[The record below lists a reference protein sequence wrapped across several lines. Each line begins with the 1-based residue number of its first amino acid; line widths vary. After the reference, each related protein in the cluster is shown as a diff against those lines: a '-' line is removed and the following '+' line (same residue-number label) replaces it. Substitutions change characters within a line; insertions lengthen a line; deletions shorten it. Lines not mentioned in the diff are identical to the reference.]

1 MASGDHAYG
10 LPTYTHPE
18 EQRDKEIFASWSPQP
33 RLTGITVASGEGVMG
48 SGTIVA
54 MYDKTDTDVPAA
66 KRGKYG
72 IFRNNAGTGFEGLDK
87 PVGVLRNMVD
97 ASAEDRPGEL
107 VTFGTLKLDQ
117 IISPSTGTL
126 AHATAK
132 SNSENPFRYSVQDT
146 NRNELRI
153 G

>member
-1 MASGDHAYG
+1 MADHAYG

-33 RLTGITVASGEGVMG
+33 RLTGVTIASGEGVMG
-48 SGTIVA
+48 SGTILA
-54 MYDKTDTDVPAA
+54 MYSKTDSNVPAA

-72 IFRNNAGTGFEGLDK
+72 IFRNSAGSGLAGLDS
-87 PVGVLRNMVD
+87 PIGVLRNMVD
-97 ASAEDRPGEL
+97 ATSEDRPGEM
-107 VTFGTLKLDQ
+107 VSFGILKMDQ
-117 IISPSTGTL
+117 LISPSTGTL

-132 SNSENPFRYSVQDT
+132 TNAENPFRYSVQDS
-146 NRNELRI
+146 NRNEIRI

>member
-1 MASGDHAYG
+1 MADHAYG

-33 RLTGITVASGEGVMG
+33 RLTGVTIASGEGVMG
-48 SGTIVA
+48 SGTILA
-54 MYDKTDTDVPAA
+54 MYSKTDSNVPAA

-72 IFRNNAGTGFEGLDK
+72 IFRNSAGSGFAGLDS
-87 PVGVLRNMVD
+87 PIGVLRNMVD
-97 ASAEDRPGEL
+97 ATSEDRPGEM
-107 VTFGTLKLDQ
+107 VSFGILKMDQ
-117 IISPSTGTL
+117 LISPSSGTL

-132 SNSENPFRYSVQDT
+132 TNAENPFRYSVQDS
-146 NRNELRI
+146 NRNEIRI

>member
-1 MASGDHAYG
+1 MTADHAYG

-18 EQRDKEIFASWSPQP
+18 EQRDKEIFASWSPPP
-33 RLTGITVASGEGVMG
+33 RITGITVAAGEGVMG

-54 MYDKTDTDVPAA
+54 MYDKTDSDVPAA

-72 IFRNNAGTGFEGLDK
+72 IFRNTAGTGFEGLDK
-87 PVGVLRNMVD
+87 PIGVLRNMVD
-97 ASAEDRPGEL
+97 ATSEDRPGEL
-107 VTFGTLKLDQ
+107 VSFATLKLDQ
-117 IISPSTGTL
+117 IISPTTGTL
-126 AHATAK
+126 AQATGK
-132 SNSENPFRYSVQDT
+132 TNSENPFRYSVQDS